1 MTNESAIRKP
11 AVAGSWYPADGVE
24 LREMMERMF
33 STAPG
38 QNLPGQVIAVIAP
51 HAGYAYSG
59 PVAARAIKALAARPW
74 RRLILLGPT
83 HRVALNGA
91 VVSPAAAFATP
102 LGNVP
107 VDVEACRHLAG
118 AKGFTSDAAP
128 HAAEHCLEMLL
139 PPLQTALGEFTI
151 VPVLL
156 GSVSGED
163 LEAIAVALGGLM
175 DEHTALVVSTDFTHF
190 GPNFHYTPFTENVQ
204 RNLSMLDGAAIDRI
218 LACDRR
224 GFVDLV
230 NSSKVTICGA
240 NAVAVALEAA
250 SDRPDVEGAMLGYAT
265 SGALTGQWDNS
276 VSYAAIALC
285 QGGAAPLTADEQGLL
300 LRLARDQVR
309 QTLSGGGEIADPVSR
324 YGLPPRLIAPG
335 AAFVTLKR
343 QGALRGCIGHVVAVE
358 PLHLSVLHNAVHS
371 CKDPRFTADPIT
383 AAEELQLHVE
393 ISVLS
398 RYRMVGSTG
407 EIQVGRDGLILRAGR
422 NSGLLLPQVPAEQGW
437 NLEQYL
443 AGLSRKAGLPADGW
457 RKAQARLYRFT
468 AQVFGE

>member
-1 MTNESAIRKP
+1 MTSEAAIRKA
-11 AVAGSWYPADGVE
+11 AVAGSWYPADGGQ
-24 LREMMERMF
+24 LRQLMEEMFAM
-33 STAPG
+33 APK
-38 QNLPGQVIAVIAP
+38 QDLPGQPIAVIAP
-51 HAGYAYSG
+51 HAGYNYSG
-59 PVAARAIKALAARPW
+59 PVAARAVKALAGRPW
-74 RRLILLGPT
+74 KRVILLGPT
-83 HRVALNGA
+83 HRVRASGA

-102 LGNVP
+102 LGDVP
-107 VDVEACRHLAG
+107 VDVEACRTLA
-118 AKGFTSDAAP
+118 AIKGFAADAAP
-128 HAAEHCLEMLL
+128 HEAEHCLEMLL
-139 PPLQTALGEFTI
+139 PPLQTALGQFTI

-156 GSVSGED
+156 GSVSGEEM
-163 LEAIAVALGGLM
+163 EAIAVALGGLM

-190 GPNFHYTPFTENVQ
+190 GPNYHYTPFTENVQ

-250 SDRPDVEGAMLGYAT
+250 SARPDVEGAMLGYTT
-265 SGALTGQWDNS
+265 SGALTGKWDNS

-285 QGGAAPLTADEQGLL
+285 QGGAAPLTADEQALL
-300 LRLARDQVR
+300 LQLARDQVR
-309 QTLSGGGEIADPVSR
+309 QFLAGGGEIADPISR
-324 YGLPPRLIAPG
+324 YTLPPRLTSPG

-343 QGALRGCIGHVVAVE
+343 QATLRGCIGHVVAAE
-358 PLHLSVLHNAVHS
+358 PLHLSVLHNAMAA

-383 AAEELQLHVE
+383 AAEEPKLHLE
-393 ISVLS
+393 ISVLG

-422 NSGLLLPQVPAEQGW
+422 NSGLLLPQVPLEQGW

-443 AGLSRKAGLPADGW
+443 QGLSRKAGLDVHGW
-457 RKAQARLYRFT
+457 RSPEARLYRFT